1 MILDS
6 NEGNSEQNEIQNL
19 QEKLEATRNLGKGV
33 SRSSMGAVDPSSNA
47 IHLKGS
53 AHTISVSV
61 VTAVPAYLFPSRMK
75 LLLSVNQSL
84 LSNQSLSIS
93 ALEDLP
99 AVLFPLLFME
109 IYKEGYTEMMKAMV
123 QAWPLPCLPLGDLVE
138 SPDLE
143 TFKAVLDGIDLLLAK
158 RERPNRWKLQV
169 LDLRN
174 DHPNIWIQGYHS
186 MAQISYTDVLTDR
199 PTESCGSMMTEEQP
213 LMVIRDLTIK
223 DGTQNALQAHLLQW
237 ARKTKERVQLC
248 SRKLRILSGSVSK
261 IQKALGV
268 VRLDSIQE
276 LVVSEFWLPGT
287 LRIFTLYLGHM
298 KNLLILTCSSMWTDI
313 PHSHENSQYPW
324 IIGGYLGCLKHLQEL
339 HVHNILFIATMP
351 TILRSLPPLKMLSLS
366 SCALPET
373 DLRFLSQYA
382 CTRQLKHLHLR
393 TLPMKR
399 TEPLRAFLEH
409 VACTLETLALEECY
423 ITDAQLSAILPTLSQ
438 CSQLRF
444 FSFYGNC
451 ISMATLQN
459 LLSHMARLGHLR
471 RGFYPAPLESYHP
484 EDWYLENFDPGR
496 FAEVGAAVVQTLRD
510 VGTNQKVQI
519 CTSFCHHHNTCQLY
533 SLTLDGTWVV
543 TEEDLTGLSA
553 LPV

>member
-1 MILDS
+1 
-6 NEGNSEQNEIQNL
+6 
-19 QEKLEATRNLGKGV
+19 
-33 SRSSMGAVDPSSNA
+33 MGAVDPSSNA

-53 AHTISVSV
+53 AHTISVSM
-61 VTAVPAYLFPSRMK
+61 VTAAPAYLFPSRMK
-75 LLLSVNQSL
+75 LLLSVNQMSMRTPPSLQHLAIQSL

-99 AVLFPLLFME
+99 VVLFPLLFME
-109 IYKEGYTEMMKAMV
+109 IYKQGYTEMLKAMV

-158 RERPNRWKLQV
+158 RERPSRGNCKYLTCGMITQTS
-169 LDLRN
+169 
-174 DHPNIWIQGYHS
+174 GY
-186 MAQISYTDVLTDR
+186 R
-199 PTESCGSMMTEEQP
+199 
-213 LMVIRDLTIK
+213 
-223 DGTQNALQAHLLQW
+223 
-237 ARKTKERVQLC
+237 
-248 SRKLRILSGSVSK
+248 
-261 IQKALGV
+261 KALGV

-298 KNLLILTCSSMWTDI
+298 KNLLILKCSSMWTDI
-313 PHSHENSQYPW
+313 PRSHKNSQYPW
-324 IIGGYLGCLKHLQEL
+324 IIGGYLGRLQHLQEL

-393 TLPMKR
+393 TLPMKQA
-399 TEPLRAFLEH
+399 EPLRAFLEH
-409 VACTLETLALEECY
+409 VACTLETLALEECC

-451 ISMATLQN
+451 IFMATLQN

-471 RGFYPAPLESYHP
+471 RGLYPAPLECYHP
-484 EDWYLENFDPGR
+484 EDWYLENFDPER
-496 FAEVGAAVVQTLRD
+496 FAEVGAALVQTLRD

-519 CTSFCHHHNTCQLY
+519 CTSFCHRHNTCQLY